1 MTANEYQKAA
11 MRTKSNSFSDKELMV
26 NAALGLAG
34 ETAEY
39 LQSSADNNI
48 DGCKKELGDIEWYIA
63 LMCDVFDFDLSQLIE
78 CRVYTEGKIF
88 NKQVILSVL
97 AGRICDQAKK
107 VYFQGHIASRSDM
120 FLLLVR
126 FQNFT
131 LDICDDSGFDIE
143 EIWELNIEK
152 LLKRYP
158 DGFDADKSIN
168 REV

>member
-11 MRTKSNSFSDKELMV
+11 MRTKGNSFSDKELMV

-39 LQSSADNNI
+39 LESLADNNI

-78 CRVYTEGKIF
+78 RRVYTEGKIF
-88 NKQVILSVL
+88 NKQVILSAL

-143 EIWELNIEK
+143 EIWKLNIDK

-158 DGFDADKSIN
+158 DGFKVSDSVN
-168 REV
+168 RK